1 MFIRGIANIVKK
13 FTVKISRIV
22 AGWVHDVLFME
33 TAGEVKHFV
42 VKISGILA
50 VWVSGIA
57 ILISLGIYVIVCR
70 IFTAAH

>member
-1 MFIRGIANIVKK
+1 MFIRGTANHIKK
-13 FTVKISRIV
+13 FTVKLTKNV
-22 AGWVHDVLFME
+22 AGWVHDVLFVE
-33 TAGEVKHFV
+33 TAGEVRHFT

-70 IFTAAH
+70 IFVH